1 MDDLVGPVIA
11 RDPKNGILAFDFAF
25 RPLTQG
31 MNACSLRVSKR
42 GTVRPYLV
50 YGRLSGLRMSAK
62 ELRQV
67 TESFSQNENAFVVKR

>member
-50 YGRLSGLRMSAK
+50 YAALEWTAHERERIKASH
-62 ELRQV
+62 
-67 TESFSQNENAFVVKR
+67 